1 MLDPHFTIHEKVH
14 LRGEIAP
21 VYPMR
26 TKYFITII
34 FLTIFTLVSYSD
46 EPLSAE
52 LKKSKAFRHFK
63 KRPKI
68 GLVLSGGGAK
78 GIAHIGV
85 LKIIEQTGLKIDYI
99 TGTSMGSIV
108 GGLYAS
114 GYNADMLENLVLSLD
129 WEGLLADNVERK
141 NISIE
146 EKKENEKYI
155 GSLQITKKGIKLPMG
170 IKRGQQL
177 TSVMSYLT
185 LHVQHIDDFN
195 NLPIPFRCI
204 ATDLVTGEAYVLKKG
219 FLPDAMRASMSI
231 PSIFTPIE
239 IDDRLLVD
247 GGVIRNLPVSDAR
260 EMGADIII
268 AIDVG
273 ARLYKKEEL
282 KSVVDIMDQSVSF
295 LGAKSTQEQRLLT
308 DVLVVPDIEGFSSSE
323 FTRGKELIAIGEKA
337 GRIMLPELKEL
348 ADLQRQYEAEKREP
362 VPLQVVD
369 KMRITKIE
377 INGLKKVSRNLVLG
391 KLIINPPMWVTR
403 EELAQDID
411 RLYASNFF
419 ERVTYQIK
427 LPENPIPGDNEYT
440 LVINVV
446 EASGIF
452 IKVGLNYDSDMNAAV
467 LANITMR
474 NIAGEGSKLS
484 IDARLSDNYG
494 LMVEYG
500 LHTGLRK
507 PGIGIKAALHFDKYS
522 INTYNNTGGIESRYN
537 YYNYGADFG
546 FEATIINYAILG
558 AAVQKDL
565 TNIMAN
571 IAPDDPKQ
579 KDIEGLNYY
588 AYLMFDN
595 LDRTFYPRSGLVL
608 YGEAKCLT
616 DDLPMMKN
624 RQEFKTFMKYTAKV
638 KGYIPFH
645 KRFTMF
651 LGATGGF
658 IQAHEPYY
666 LEYTVVS
673 GLSIYRKQIPFI
685 YQNYFGG
692 LNTYSTGCFPFT
704 GLNFMQISGKNVI
717 ILDAGFQI
725 EPVND
730 FFIVI
735 RGSVGRAKKT
745 FEQLFQKKNMVISQY
760 YGLYLPRYEHL
771 KNDLVYGYGL
781 TLGYNT
787 PIGPIEVSLMRG
799 SESNKFLFHVNI
811 GYRI

>member
-1 MLDPHFTIHEKVH
+1 
-14 LRGEIAP
+14 
-21 VYPMR
+21 MR
-26 TKYFITII
+26 TKSFITII
-34 FLTIFTLVSYSD
+34 ILACCILLSYSG

-52 LKKSKAFRHFK
+52 LKKGKTFRHFK

-114 GYNADMLENLVLSLD
+114 GYKADMLESLVLSLD

-141 NISIE
+141 NIAIE
-146 EKKENEKYI
+146 EKKDDEKYI

-177 TSVMSYLT
+177 TSLMSHLT
-185 LHVQHIDDFN
+185 LHVQHIESFD
-195 NLPIPFRCI
+195 NLPIPFRCV

-219 FLPDAMRASMSI
+219 HLADAMRASMSI

-239 IDDRLLVD
+239 IDDRLLID

-268 AIDVG
+268 AVDVG

-295 LGAKSTQEQRLLT
+295 LGAKSTQEQRLLA
-308 DVLVVPDIEGFSSSE
+308 DVLVVPDIEGFTSSE
-323 FTRGKELIAIGEKA
+323 FTRGKELIAVGEKA
-337 GRIMLPELKEL
+337 GRLMLPELQEL
-348 ADLQRQYEAEKREP
+348 ADLQRHYEVEKREP
-362 VPLQVVD
+362 VPFQKVD
-369 KMRITKIE
+369 EMRITKIE

-391 KLIINPPMWVTR
+391 KLLINPPAWVTKDQ
-403 EELAQDID
+403 LAQDID

-427 LPENPIPGDNEYT
+427 LPENPVPGDNEYI

-452 IKVGLNYDSDMNAAV
+452 IKLGLNYDSEMNAAV

-494 LMVEYG
+494 LSVDYG

-507 PGIGIKAALHFDKYS
+507 PGIGFKAAVHFDKYE
-522 INTYNNTGGIESRYN
+522 INTYNNSGRIESRYN
-537 YYNYGADFG
+537 YYNYGADVG
-546 FEATIINYAILG
+546 FQATIINYAVLG

-565 TNIMAN
+565 TNINAN
-571 IAPDDPKQ
+571 IAPNDPKQ

-595 LDRTFYPRSGLVL
+595 LDRTFYPRSGLMV
-608 YGEAKCLT
+608 YGEVKCLT
-616 DDLPMMKN
+616 DDLPMMKK
-624 RQEFKTFMKYTAKV
+624 RQVFKTFLKYTARIKA
-638 KGYIPFH
+638 YIPFH
-645 KRFTMF
+645 RRFTIF

-658 IQAHEPYY
+658 IDAHEPYY
-666 LEYTVVS
+666 LNYTVIG

-692 LNTYSTGCFPFT
+692 LNTYSSACYPFT
-704 GLNFMQISGKNVI
+704 GLNFMQISGKNI
-717 ILDAGFQI
+717 IFLDAGFQI

-735 RGSVGRAKKT
+735 RGSVGRFKKT
-745 FEQLFQKKNMVISQY
+745 FRQLFRKKNIAVDQY
-760 YGLYLPRYEHL
+760 YGVYLPRYEHL
-771 KNDLVYGYGL
+771 ENDLIYGYGL
-781 TLGYNT
+781 TLGYNSI
-787 PIGPIEVSLMRG
+787 IGPIEVTLMRG